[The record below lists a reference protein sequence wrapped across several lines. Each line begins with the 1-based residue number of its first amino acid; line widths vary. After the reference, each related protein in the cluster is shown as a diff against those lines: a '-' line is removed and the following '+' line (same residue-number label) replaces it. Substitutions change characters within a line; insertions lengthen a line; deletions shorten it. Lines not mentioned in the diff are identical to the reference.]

1 MWVHISRCI
10 IYKYVGTHLYILY
23 MDTHKNMMYNIVEV
37 IQMATSEAARKAVA
51 KYHEKLDD
59 IKIRVPKG
67 KKEEYKAQAAEH
79 GLSLNAYIVQ
89 LLEADKQ
96 QDL

>member
-1 MWVHISRCI
+1 MGATYNEAQKKASI
-10 IYKYVGTHLYILY
+10 KYLADKT
-23 MDTHKNMMYNIVEV
+23 ES
-37 IQMATSEAARKAVA
+37 IQ
-51 KYHEKLDD
+51 
-59 IKIRVPKG
+59 IRVPKG

>member
-1 MWVHISRCI
+1 MP
-10 IYKYVGTHLYILY
+10 K
-23 MDTHKNMMYNIVEV
+23 
-37 IQMATSEAARKAVA
+37 TSEAQLRANA
-51 KYHEKLDD
+51 KHLANLDEF
-59 IKIRVPKG
+59 KVRVPKG

>member
-1 MWVHISRCI
+1 MGATYNEAQKKASM
-10 IYKYVGTHLYILY
+10 KYL
-23 MDTHKNMMYNIVEV
+23 
-37 IQMATSEAARKAVA
+37 A
-51 KYHEKLDD
+51 EKTDD
-59 IKIRVPKG
+59 IRIRVPKG